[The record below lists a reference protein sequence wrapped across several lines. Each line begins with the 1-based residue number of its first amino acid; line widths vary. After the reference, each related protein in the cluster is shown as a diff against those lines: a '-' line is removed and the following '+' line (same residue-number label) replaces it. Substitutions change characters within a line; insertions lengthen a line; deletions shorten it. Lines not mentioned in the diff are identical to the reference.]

1 MNRRLLRF
9 ASAGGGN
16 RHIGAARGNQIVTLA
31 NCFSVGSYLSSL
43 LSRRSFSTRPSVCS
57 SGQ

>member
-1 MNRRLLRF
+1 MFRRLLCF

-31 NCFSVGSYLSSL
+31 N
-43 LSRRSFSTRPSVCS
+43 R
-57 SGQ
+57 